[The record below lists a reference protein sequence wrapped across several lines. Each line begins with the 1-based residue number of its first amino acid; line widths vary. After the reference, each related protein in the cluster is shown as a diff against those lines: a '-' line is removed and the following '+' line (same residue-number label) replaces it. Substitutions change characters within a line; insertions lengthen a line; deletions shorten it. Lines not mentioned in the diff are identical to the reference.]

1 MRRIHTD
8 DAFVSSN
15 PLSQGIRSHDQ
26 LFVSGQTGMDPE
38 TGDVVSES
46 VTEQTAQ
53 IFRNTERVLESEGAT
68 LNDIVRITAYLVAFD
83 DKSEFNEAY
92 RDVLSEPYPARAVIG
107 GVELSP
113 GVKVELE
120 ITAEL

>member
-1 MRRIHTD
+1 
-8 DAFVSSN
+8 
-15 PLSQGIRSHDQ
+15 
-26 LFVSGQTGMDPE
+26 MDPE

-53 IFRNTERVLESEGAT
+53 IFRNTERILESEGAT

>member
-1 MRRIHTD
+1 MKRIHTE

-15 PLSQGIRSHDQ
+15 PLSQGIRSHDH

-38 TGDVVSES
+38 TGDVVAES
-46 VTEQTAQ
+46 VSEQTAQ
-53 IFRNTERVLESEGAT
+53 IFHNTERILESEGAT
-68 LNDIVRITAYLVAFD
+68 LDDIVRITAYLVDFA
-83 DKSEFNEAY
+83 DKPEFNDAY
-92 RDVLSEPYPARAVIG
+92 RSILSEPYPARAVIG

-113 GVKVELE
+113 GMKVELE